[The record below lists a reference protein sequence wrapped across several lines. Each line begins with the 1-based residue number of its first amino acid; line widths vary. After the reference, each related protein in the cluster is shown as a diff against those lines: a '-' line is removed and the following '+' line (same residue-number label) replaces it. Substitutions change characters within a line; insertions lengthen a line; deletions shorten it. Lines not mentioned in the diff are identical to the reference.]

1 MKKILM
7 IPGPIEYEQEV
18 LSAMSKPT
26 YAHTSKEF
34 SETFKDALEKTMTIF
49 GAKEGLPYAIA
60 GSGTLAM
67 EISTAN
73 FIKKDS
79 KVLVVSTG
87 YFGDRFVDLFS
98 RFTKNVEVYKPPLGY
113 SADPKH
119 IYEMASKGN
128 YDLVTVTHVDTS
140 SGVKNNVK
148 EIAKHFRD
156 LDTILVVDGVCSIGG
171 EDFSMEWGV
180 DVAFTASQKA
190 LGVPPGLAVGVVGP
204 KALKLMEKN
213 PPLTFYSDL
222 RIWQSVLRTYMQGKA
237 AYFATPAVNL
247 IVALDVSLNMILK
260 EGIENRIKRHQ
271 IIAESIRAGLKELGL
286 TFIPNEESYANTIS
300 VQYLPENVKQSD
312 FLADAER
319 FGAVFAG
326 GLIPEIK
333 EKYFRIGHMGSI
345 TSSEVL
351 IAISAV
357 ERALKKNGYNVDLGK
372 GLAAAQEK
380 LYKNGY

>member
-7 IPGPIEYEQEV
+7 IPGPIEYEHDV
-18 LSAMSKPT
+18 LSAMAKPT

-34 SETFKDALEKTMTIF
+34 AEIFKDALEKTMMVF
-49 GAKEGLPYAIA
+49 DAKDGLPYAIS

-79 KVLVVSTG
+79 KILVVSTG

-98 RFTKNVEVYKPPLGY
+98 RFSKNVEVYRPPLGY
-113 SADPKH
+113 SADPKE
-119 IYEMASKGN
+119 IYEKVSKGE

-140 SGVKNNVK
+140 SGVKNNIK
-148 EIAKHFRD
+148 EIAKFFRD

-171 EDFSMEWGV
+171 EEFSMQWGV

-190 LGVPPGLAVGVVGP
+190 LGVPPGLAVGVVGA
-204 KALKLMEKN
+204 KALKFMEKN

-222 RIWQSVLRTYMQGKA
+222 RIWQNVLRTYMQGKA

-247 IVALDVSLNMILK
+247 ILALDVSLNMIVK
-260 EGIENRIKRHQ
+260 EGIDNRVKRHQ
-271 IIAESIRAGLKELGL
+271 IIAESIRAALKEIGLK
-286 TFIPNEESYANTIS
+286 FIPKEGSYANTIS

-351 IAISAV
+351 IAIGAV
-357 ERALKKNGYNVDLGK
+357 ERALKKNGYKIDLGR
-372 GLAAAQEK
+372 GLSAAQEV
-380 LYKNGY
+380 LYNSGY

>member
-7 IPGPIEYEQEV
+7 IPGPIEYDHEV

-34 SETFKDALEKTMTIF
+34 SEIYKDALEKILAVF
-49 GAKEGLPYAIA
+49 GSKDGLPYAIA

-67 EISTAN
+67 EISAAN

-87 YFGDRFVDLFS
+87 YFGERFVDLFS
-98 RFTKNVEVYKPPLGY
+98 RFTKNVDVYRPPLGFP
-113 SADPKH
+113 ADPKQ
-119 IYEMASKGN
+119 IYELVSKGD

-140 SGVKNNVK
+140 SGVRNDIK
-148 EIAKHFRD
+148 EIAKFFKD

-190 LGVPPGLAVGVVGP
+190 LGVPPGLAVGVVGN
-204 KALKLMEKN
+204 KALKAMEKN

-222 RIWQSVLRTYMQGKA
+222 RIWQNILRSYMQGKA

-247 IVALDVSLNMILK
+247 IVALDVSLNLIIQ
-260 EGIENRIKRHQ
+260 EGLEKRIKRHQ
-271 IIAESIRAGLKELGL
+271 IIAESIRAGLRELGL
-286 TFIPNEESYANTIS
+286 KFIPVEGSYANTIS
-300 VQYLPENVKQSD
+300 VQYLPENVKQEN

-326 GLIPEIK
+326 GLIPSIK

-351 IAISAV
+351 IAVGAV
-357 ERALKKNGYNVDLGK
+357 ERALKKNGYDIELGK
-372 GLAAAQEK
+372 GLSAAEEV
-380 LYKNGY
+380 LFKNGY

>member
-7 IPGPIEYEQEV
+7 IPGPIEYEHDV

-34 SETFKDALEKTMTIF
+34 SEIFKDALEKTMIVF

-60 GSGTLAM
+60 GSGTLGM

-98 RFTKNVEVYKPPLGY
+98 RFSKNVEAYRPPLG
-113 SADPKH
+113 SQADPKQ
-119 IYEMASKGN
+119 IYEKVSKGG

-140 SGVKNNVK
+140 SGVRNNIK
-148 EIAKHFRD
+148 EIAKFFKD

-204 KALKLMEKN
+204 KAIKFMEKN

-222 RIWQSVLRTYMQGKA
+222 RIWQNVLRTYMQGKA

-271 IIAESIRAGLKELGL
+271 IMAESIRVAIKELGL
-286 TFIPNEESYANTIS
+286 KFIPKEGSYANTIS
-300 VQYLPENVKQSD
+300 VQYLPENVKQTD
-312 FLADAER
+312 FLSDAER

-326 GLIPEIK
+326 GLIPDIK

-351 IAISAV
+351 IAIGAV
-357 ERALKKNGYNVDLGK
+357 ERALKKNGYKVELGK
-372 GLAAAQEK
+372 GLSAAQEV
-380 LYKNGY
+380 LYKNSY

>member
-7 IPGPIEYEQEV
+7 IPGPIEYEHDV

-34 SETFKDALEKTMTIF
+34 SEIFKDALEKTMTVF

-60 GSGTLAM
+60 GSGTLGM

-73 FIKKDS
+73 FIKKDA

-87 YFGDRFVDLFS
+87 YFGDRFIDLFS
-98 RFTKNVEVYKPPLGY
+98 RFTKNVEVYRPPLGS
-113 SADPKH
+113 SADPKQ
-119 IYEMASKGN
+119 IYERVSKGG

-140 SGVKNNVK
+140 SGVRNDIK
-148 EIAKHFRD
+148 EIAKFFKD

-171 EDFSMEWGV
+171 EYFSMEWGV

-190 LGVPPGLAVGVVGP
+190 LGVPPGLAVGVIGP
-204 KALKLMEKN
+204 KALEFMEKN
-213 PPLTFYSDL
+213 PPMTFYSDL
-222 RIWQSVLRTYMQGKA
+222 RIWQNVLRTYMQGKA

-247 IVALDVSLNMILK
+247 IVALDVSLSMIVK

-271 IIAESIRAGLKELGL
+271 IMAESIRAALKELGL
-286 TFIPNEESYANTIS
+286 KFIPKEGSYANTIS
-300 VQYLPENVKQSD
+300 VQYLPENVKQAD
-312 FLADAER
+312 FLSDAER

-326 GLIPEIK
+326 GLIPDIK

-345 TSSEVL
+345 TASEVL
-351 IAISAV
+351 IAIGAV
-357 ERALKKNGYNVDLGK
+357 ERALKKNGYKVELGK
-372 GLAAAQEK
+372 GLSAAQEV
-380 LYKNGY
+380 LYKNSY